1 MKSYNAI
8 GLMSGT
14 SLDGLDIAFCKF
26 TFHKQWQF
34 EIIKST
40 TIDYSKEWK
49 EKLTKAP
56 SISGYE
62 LTKLHNQYGKFI
74 GDSVNNFIQ
83 QNNIQVDLIAS
94 HGHTVFHQPDKRVT
108 LQIGDGHEISVA
120 TGITT
125 VCDFRSLDVTLGGQG
140 APLVPIGDKLLFSDY
155 DYCLN
160 LGGFANISFEE
171 NNVRFAYDICP
182 ANIILNHL
190 TRKSGHDYDKNG
202 ALGLLGKTNSE
213 LLHKLNAIEYYK
225 KSYPKTLGRE
235 WLEAEVIPILDET
248 ELSVHDKL
256 RTLYEHIATQISQS
270 ISKKDSKMLI
280 TGGGA
285 YNKLLVNLIKQ
296 KISSEVVIPDQN
308 LIDYKEALIFALL
321 GVLKMEGNV
330 NCLASVTGAERDSSG
345 GVIYSHIH

>member
-1 MKSYNAI
+1 MKTYKVI

-26 TFHKQWQF
+26 TFQKEWQF
-34 EIIKST
+34 EIIKCT

-49 EKLTKAP
+49 ANLTEAYLL
-56 SISGYE
+56 SGFE
-62 LTKLHNQYGKFI
+62 LIKLHKLYGKFI
-74 GDSVNNFIQ
+74 GDSVNTFIQ
-83 QNNIQVDLIAS
+83 QNNIQVDLLAS

-108 LQIGDGHEISVA
+108 LQIGDGHEIAVK

-125 VCDFRSLDVTLGGQG
+125 ICDFRSLDVALGGQG
-140 APLVPIGDKLLFSDY
+140 APLVPIGDQLLFSDY

-171 NNVRFAYDICP
+171 NNTRFAYDICP

-190 TRKSGHDYDKNG
+190 TRKFGHDYDKNG
-202 ALGLLGKTNSE
+202 ALGLLGKTNTE
-213 LLHKLNAIEYYK
+213 LLQKLNAIDYYK

-235 WLEAEVIPILDET
+235 WLEAEIIPIFNET
-248 ELSVHDKL
+248 DLSLHDKL

-270 ISKKDSKMLI
+270 ISKKDSNVLI

-296 KISSEVVIPDQN
+296 KISSKVIIPDNN
-308 LIDYKEALIFALL
+308 LINYKEALLFALL
-321 GVLKMEGNV
+321 GVLKMEGKV
-330 NCLASVTGAERDSSG
+330 NCLASVTGATRDSCG
-345 GVIYSHIH
+345 GVVL